1 MAEAGFYY
9 IGTDSSPDAVC
20 CVVCLTEL
28 EGWQED
34 DDPLKEHKSHSAS
47 SACPFLKI
55 KDPYQLTVGDVFK
68 LEKKAL
74 QYLIVSE

>member
-28 EGWQED
+28 EGWEED